1 MMLLLIMILPAEVRS
16 EEDGANPMGLYLVA
30 ACRVFLYISRKGI
43 IMDGNRLLRYSMQ
56 LSMLK
61 QLLSKKLINESEY
74 QLIQRKLMKDYGVV
88 SNITA

>member
-1 MMLLLIMILPAEVRS
+1 
-16 EEDGANPMGLYLVA
+16 
-30 ACRVFLYISRKGI
+30 
-43 IMDGNRLLRYSMQ
+43 MDGNRLLRYSMQ

-88 SNITA
+88 ANITA